1 MGFKMGGMFIMLL
14 SLLSASAI
22 AMKLNCDRT
31 SVYRVLRQGKGLVMD
46 RHDLTF
52 LIEGIISFILIVV
65 LSIFVNLQSANAKEK
80 ETKWKEK
87 ECTDLYNA
95 IVLFTKLSGKEWKQ
109 KNEEKGSFYASTAA
123 DYTIIYSTFC
133 TK

>member
-1 MGFKMGGMFIMLL
+1 
-14 SLLSASAI
+14 
-22 AMKLNCDRT
+22 
-31 SVYRVLRQGKGLVMD
+31 MD
-46 RHDLTF
+46 RHDLAS
-52 LIEGIISFILIVV
+52 LVEGIISFILIIV
-65 LSIFVNLQSANAKEK
+65 LSLFVSSQSADAKEK
-80 ETKWKEK
+80 EKQWKEK